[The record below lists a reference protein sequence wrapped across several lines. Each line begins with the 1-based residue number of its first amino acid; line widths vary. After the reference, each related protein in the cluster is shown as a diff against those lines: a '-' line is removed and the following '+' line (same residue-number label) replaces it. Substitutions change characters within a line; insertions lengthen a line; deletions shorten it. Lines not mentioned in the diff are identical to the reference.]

1 MHSTSDY
8 YVNLNCDIKYD
19 VLRLEADLIKYKPL
33 EITTFQAQ
41 DSWFEYT
48 PTWRYGR
55 CDGKRNPYPTRYVKE
70 LEDYFTKMFDAT
82 IVTNFIR
89 QDANTHVPMHSDSGT
104 ICSVN
109 IILEEDAAP
118 ITFEDIGDV
127 YYRCAFVNVGGKR
140 HAVKSWPEERWLL
153 KYSIKD
159 RSYEE
164 CLRKIPDSLKS

>member
-8 YVNLNCDIKYD
+8 YVHLNCDINYD
-19 VLRLEADLIKYKPL
+19 VLRFEADHIEYRPL
-33 EITTFQAQ
+33 EIKTFQAQ
-41 DSWFEYT
+41 DSWFEYA
-48 PTWRYGR
+48 PTWKYGR
-55 CDGKRNPYPTRYVKE
+55 CDGKRNTAKRYVKE
-70 LEDYFTKMFDAT
+70 LEDFFTNLFDAE

-109 IILEEDAAP
+109 ILLEEDSAP

-140 HAVKSWPEERWLL
+140 HMVKSWPEERVLL
-153 KYSIKD
+153 KYSIKN

-164 CLRKIPDSLKS
+164 CLRKIPDSLRS

>member
-1 MHSTSDY
+1 MHSTNDY

-19 VLRLEADLIKYKPL
+19 VLRLEADLINYKPL

-41 DSWFEYT
+41 DSWFEYA
-48 PTWRYGR
+48 PTWKYGR
-55 CDGKRNPYPTRYVKE
+55 CDGRHNTSKRYVKE
-70 LEDYFTKMFDAT
+70 LEDYFVKMFDAT

-109 IILEEDAAP
+109 IILEENAAP
-118 ITFEDIGDV
+118 ITFE
-127 YYRCAFVNVGGKR
+127 A
-140 HAVKSWPEERWLL
+140 WPEERWLL